1 MLQCPKCGTDNLLN
15 AIFCRGCGEKLEL
28 DNLKPEAFEVKTH
41 TKAQKIMR
49 MVNIILGILLTLA
62 VLVIAVGALF
72 PVSGRI
78 TAAELTD
85 QAQKSYKTLLI
96 RNRSSRS
103 VTFTN
108 EEATALVNQQF
119 STYSGG
125 KGSPT
130 PEHVTV
136 LFLADGDVR
145 LILTAKLKFLTLHTS
160 VKATP
165 SASGSGTFALDVK
178 SCKLGLL
185 PLPAALRPKLVNN
198 FTTIANATLERA
210 KARVGKVTVLEGN
223 VTIERAPIN

>member
-28 DNLKPEAFEVKTH
+28 ENLKPEAFAVNTQ
-41 TKAQKIMR
+41 TKAQKIMHL
-49 MVNIILGILLTLA
+49 VNIILGIVLTLA
-62 VLVIAVGALF
+62 ILVIVAGALF
-72 PVSGRI
+72 PASGRI
-78 TAAELTD
+78 TAAEVTE
-85 QAQKSYKTLLI
+85 QAQKNYKTLLI

-103 VTFTN
+103 VSFTN

-119 STYSGG
+119 STYTGG

-145 LILTAKLKFLTLHTS
+145 LILTAKLKFLSLHTS

-165 SASGSGTFALDVK
+165 QANGSGTFTLEVK
-178 SCKLGLL
+178 SCKLGML
-185 PLPAALRPKLVNN
+185 PLPAGLRPKLVNN

-210 KARVGKVTVLEGN
+210 KARIGKVTVLEGN